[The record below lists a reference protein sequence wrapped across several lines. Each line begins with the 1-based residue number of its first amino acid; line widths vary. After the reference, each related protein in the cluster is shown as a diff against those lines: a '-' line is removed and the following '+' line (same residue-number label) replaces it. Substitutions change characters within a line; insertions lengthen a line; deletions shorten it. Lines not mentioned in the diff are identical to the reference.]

1 MVMCTKEFMT
11 IPCTAQ
17 KVGLASWRMIRIDC
31 ERRVENLGKGRF
43 VLKCFAQVQTIR
55 RMLSQTI
62 RHGDFGVRAQGCIS
76 AISLAISCRC
86 AISLRSISFLLF
98 IPYHRMARIGTSRY
112 AIGNLEANNYIGHLP
127 SIRQRPER
135 ELIINHKRS

>member
-1 MVMCTKEFMT
+1 MVMCTKQFMT
-11 IPCTAQ
+11 ITCTAQ

-62 RHGDFGVRAQGCIS
+62 RHGELGMRAQSYLCII
-76 AISLAISCRC
+76 IS
-86 AISLRSISFLLF
+86 
-98 IPYHRMARIGTSRY
+98 
-112 AIGNLEANNYIGHLP
+112 N
-127 SIRQRPER
+127 
-135 ELIINHKRS
+135 